1 MGQMRFTAPTR
12 DALPPHALEQAY
24 LAGFEGVPWRSSNY
38 WSEGALCL
46 QRAVAESGRL
56 YIPWRVPGHGLR
68 LLATCTLIERP
79 DPYHLTTELARG
91 TLHRARLLLAE
102 AQARGAAVPA
112 AVVRWMGESVAAFI
126 DAVTAPAAAERA
138 AAVSIARAC
147 DVIDSLGRNL
157 LVDRI
162 QAARE
167 AGGPLSSLLAARL
180 ELDEPDEA
188 SRTYLRGVFQAVS
201 LPCRWSQLQPRGDQ
215 VVCDRL
221 ASQISWCRAQGL
233 RVLAGPLVQL
243 DAASLPAWAA
253 TSPAAYERFE
263 TAARQYAQAIVHRFS
278 DAVDV
283 WICAGRL
290 NVPGATGFS
299 EEQRLRLAV
308 ALIETV
314 RDGCGRSPLAISF
327 DQPWAEYLAATDH
340 DLAPLELADAL
351 VRAELGV
358 SGVALEM
365 NLGYWPGGSLPRD
378 ALTVSRQV
386 DRWSLLGIPLLV
398 FLNLPSHA
406 GTDPQATARTA
417 VVGEACDARALPA
430 MNHRLAAQTIP
441 LLLAKPAVRAVVW
454 SQWSDQRPH
463 EFPHAGLLDP
473 AGRAKPLLADLARIR
488 RDLLE

>member
-1 MGQMRFTAPTR
+1 M
-12 DALPPHALEQAY
+12 
-24 LAGFEGVPWRSSNY
+24 
-38 WSEGALCL
+38 
-46 QRAVAESGRL
+46 
-56 YIPWRVPGHGLR
+56 
-68 LLATCTLIERP
+68 
-79 DPYHLTTELARG
+79 
-91 TLHRARLLLAE
+91 
-102 AQARGAAVPA
+102 
-112 AVVRWMGESVAAFI
+112 
-126 DAVTAPAAAERA
+126 
-138 AAVSIARAC
+138 
-147 DVIDSLGRNL
+147 
-157 LVDRI
+157 
-162 QAARE
+162 
-167 AGGPLSSLLAARL
+167 
-180 ELDEPDEA
+180 
-188 SRTYLRGVFQAVS
+188 
-201 LPCRWSQLQPRGDQ
+201 
-215 VVCDRL
+215 
-221 ASQISWCRAQGL
+221 
-233 RVLAGPLVQL
+233 
-243 DAASLPAWAA
+243 
-253 TSPAAYERFE
+253 
-263 TAARQYAQAIVHRFS
+263 
-278 DAVDV
+278 
-283 WICAGRL
+283 
-290 NVPGATGFS
+290 
-299 EEQRLRLAV
+299 
-308 ALIETV
+308 
-314 RDGCGRSPLAISF
+314 ISF

-417 VVGEACDARALPA
+417 VLGEACDARALPA